1 MSITCSS
8 LLACPTCGPNCNY
21 ECQSGICVSVPRDDD
36 DGFVSDVSKTR
47 GVPSMGSTN
56 FGPRGQ
62 AQQFRNMD
70 SNAYQGFSGLW
81 MTSDY

>member
-1 MSITCSS
+1 MAITCSS
-8 LLACPTCGPNCNY
+8 LLACPTCGSNCNY
-21 ECQSGICVSVPRDDD
+21 ECDGGICKEVPRD
-36 DGFVSDVSKTR
+36 DGFVSNVSKTR

-81 MTSDY
+81 MTSDH